1 MYKRALISVSN
12 KEGIIPFAEQ
22 LIKRG
27 FSIVSSGGTAKTL
40 SSHGIAVTKVADVT
54 GAPEILGGR
63 VKTLHPKI
71 HGGILGRP
79 GLAEDDADM
88 NAEGIEAFGLV
99 VVNLYPF
106 AQTLLN
112 QADKDT
118 IIENIDIGGP
128 AMVRAAAKNHHH
140 VAIVVDPNDYNDLLE
155 AFDQSQGNINQ
166 ALRTKLARKAF
177 AHTAAYDSMVAQ
189 WFAKELQEVHG
200 ETVNISGELVQ
211 PLRYGENPH
220 QEAAFYRNPLSHS
233 GLAHAKQLHGKEL
246 SYNNINDADGAWA
259 LLEDIRDMAPFACA
273 IIKHAQPCGAA
284 LGENP
289 LEAFS
294 MALRSDPVS
303 AFGGI
308 IALSGQVDGPTA
320 EAIGELFAEIV
331 MADGFDENAL
341 SILQQKKNLRLL
353 VMPPSDQKATMQFK
367 TVSGGFLVQSA
378 DTTRITERDLTCKTS
393 DEAAQQD
400 LTDLAF
406 AFRVVKHVTSNGIVL
421 VRDRATVGIGGG
433 QTNRVDAVD
442 LAIRR
447 AQKASELA
455 NHETSFAQGACLASD
470 AFFPFP
476 DNIERLAEAGVK
488 TVVQPVGSMR
498 DQEVFAR
505 AEELGVTIYAA
516 PSRHF
521 KH

>member
-1 MYKRALISVSN
+1 
-12 KEGIIPFAEQ
+12 
-22 LIKRG
+22 
-27 FSIVSSGGTAKTL
+27 
-40 SSHGIAVTKVADVT
+40 
-54 GAPEILGGR
+54 
-63 VKTLHPKI
+63 
-71 HGGILGRP
+71 
-79 GLAEDDADM
+79 
-88 NAEGIEAFGLV
+88 
-99 VVNLYPF
+99 
-106 AQTLLN
+106 
-112 QADKDT
+112 
-118 IIENIDIGGP
+118 
-128 AMVRAAAKNHHH
+128 
-140 VAIVVDPNDYNDLLE
+140 
-155 AFDQSQGNINQ
+155 
-166 ALRTKLARKAF
+166 
-177 AHTAAYDSMVAQ
+177 MVAQ

-211 PLRYGENPH
+211 TLRYGENPH

-378 DTTRITERDLTCKTS
+378 DTIRITERDLTCETS
-393 DEAAQQD
+393 NEAAQQD
-400 LTDLAF
+400 LTNLAF

-421 VRDRATVGIGGG
+421 VRDHATVGIGGG

>member
-1 MYKRALISVSN
+1 
-12 KEGIIPFAEQ
+12 
-22 LIKRG
+22 
-27 FSIVSSGGTAKTL
+27 
-40 SSHGIAVTKVADVT
+40 
-54 GAPEILGGR
+54 
-63 VKTLHPKI
+63 
-71 HGGILGRP
+71 
-79 GLAEDDADM
+79 
-88 NAEGIEAFGLV
+88 
-99 VVNLYPF
+99 
-106 AQTLLN
+106 
-112 QADKDT
+112 
-118 IIENIDIGGP
+118 
-128 AMVRAAAKNHHH
+128 
-140 VAIVVDPNDYNDLLE
+140 
-155 AFDQSQGNINQ
+155 
-166 ALRTKLARKAF
+166 
-177 AHTAAYDSMVAQ
+177 
-189 WFAKELQEVHG
+189 
-200 ETVNISGELVQ
+200 
-211 PLRYGENPH
+211 
-220 QEAAFYRNPLSHS
+220 
-233 GLAHAKQLHGKEL
+233 
-246 SYNNINDADGAWA
+246 
-259 LLEDIRDMAPFACA
+259 
-273 IIKHAQPCGAA
+273 
-284 LGENP
+284 
-289 LEAFS
+289 
-294 MALRSDPVS
+294 
-303 AFGGI
+303 
-308 IALSGQVDGPTA
+308 
-320 EAIGELFAEIV
+320 

-353 VMPPSDQKATMQFK
+353 VMPPSDQKVTMQFK

-455 NHETSFAQGACLASD
+455 NHKTSFAQGACLASD